1 MTVTGSSSN
10 WTSQTGTASTE
21 GTAAPRRIQAGKGRS
36 VLSWA
41 PDAEPNTLLQA
52 QRTARSPAVSGDVA
66 LMADAHVGIGATI
79 GSVIPTEAAIIPAA
93 VGVDLGCGMTAV
105 RSPHTAAHLPDDL
118 APALDAIAAAVPAGF
133 NAHPQAT
140 AAARDWLR
148 AHPLPDKT
156 SVRNK
161 IKSKMGSQLGTLGG
175 GNHFIEVSVDEQ
187 ERVWVV
193 LHSGSRG
200 VGNALASQHIKAAK
214 QACRAAGREL
224 EDADLA
230 YLLEG
235 DPGFEAYV
243 ADMLWS
249 QDYARANR
257 ALITTAVLSALR
269 EAVGLDFSPAAPTDR
284 IDCHH
289 NYAERER
296 HSGKTV
302 WVTRKGAI
310 RARVGDRGVI
320 PGSMGDD
327 TYIVSGRGQIESY
340 CSASHGAGRL
350 MSRRQ
355 AKAQITAEQLTE
367 LMQGRTWQSDKA
379 ARLTDEA
386 PGAYRPISAVMDAQ
400 RDLVDV
406 EHRLSA
412 VLNYKGC

>member
-1 MTVTGSSSN
+1 MNADGIKSP
-10 WTSQTGTASTE
+10 Q
-21 GTAAPRRIQAGKGRS
+21 RIEAGKGRS

-41 PDAEPNTLLQA
+41 PDAEPNTLVQA
-52 QRTARSPAVSGDVA
+52 QRTARSPAVSGDIA

-105 RSPHTAAHLPDDL
+105 RSQHTASHLPDDL
-118 APALDAIAAAVPAGF
+118 TPALDAIAAAVPAGF
-133 NAHPQAT
+133 AAHSEAT
-140 AAARDWLR
+140 MRARHWLR
-148 AHPLPDKT
+148 AHQLPNKKT
-156 SVRNK
+156 VHNK
-161 IKSKMGSQLGTLGG
+161 VKAKMGAQLGTLGG
-175 GNHFIEVSVDEQ
+175 GNHFIEVSVDED
-187 ERVWVV
+187 ERVWMV

-200 VGNALASQHIKAAK
+200 VGNALASKHIKAAK

-224 EDADLA
+224 EDQDLA
-230 YLLEG
+230 YLAEG
-235 DPGFEAYV
+235 DDGFDAYV
-243 ADMLWS
+243 ADMLWA

-257 ALITTAVLSALR
+257 ALMTDAVLGALNK
-269 EAVGLDFSPAAPTDR
+269 ATGLDFSPAAPEDR
-284 IDCHH
+284 VDCHH

-296 HSGKTV
+296 HGDKTV

-327 TYIVSGRGQIESY
+327 TYIVSGRGRPESY

-379 ARLTDEA
+379 DRLTDEA
-386 PGAYRPISAVMDAQ
+386 PGAYRSISTVMNAQ

-406 EHRLSA
+406 EHRLTA